1 MGTGNEDKADQ
12 RGNFRMNHLVPMK
25 SINQA
30 EMERYYKPL
39 LFERDVYSISC
50 KTSASPCP

>member
-1 MGTGNEDKADQ
+1 MWNEDKADQ